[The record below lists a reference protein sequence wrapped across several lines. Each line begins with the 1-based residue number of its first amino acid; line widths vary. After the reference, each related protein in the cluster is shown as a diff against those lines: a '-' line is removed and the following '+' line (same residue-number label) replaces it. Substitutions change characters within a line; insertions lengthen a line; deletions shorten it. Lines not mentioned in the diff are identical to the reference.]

1 MVLDIMDRSAA
12 SSVTYNIVLTKFS
25 FIMPN
30 YTKHRFRLDKGAV
43 GRRPQITGHPC
54 QTAPSLRSAP
64 GDNAQV

>member
-1 MVLDIMDRSAA
+1 
-12 SSVTYNIVLTKFS
+12 
-25 FIMPN
+25 MPN